1 MAFES
6 LFESAIDRRSDRLAG
21 WLGHRSVRRFAADQI
36 PAVDTPPTPTG
47 PPSMIHSRP
56 PRRLAIAMAM
66 FWLGLITSAG
76 CQRESRFPDSPIS
89 LICPWSAGGGTDRV
103 ARQVAAQLETEL
115 GVPVNVINA
124 TGGGGVTGHTRGAR
138 ARGDGYTLT
147 MVTVELNML
156 HWRGLT
162 NLTYQ
167 DFAPLQMINRD
178 PAALFVRG
186 DAAYGSL
193 DDLQKAIAG
202 GGTKL
207 KASGTAYGGIWH
219 IATAGWLDSRGLPVD
234 AVNWISING
243 AGPSIQELLAGGV
256 DFICCSLP
264 EAEAVLA
271 GGQVRCLGVMAD
283 ARLAGYDDVPT
294 FREQQHDWSMAGWR
308 GIAAPRDTPPETL
321 DLLAGAIQRVTGDPT
336 FVDFM
341 AASGFV
347 LELQGPD
354 DFAQT
359 LRQQDELFGDI
370 LTQPAFGS
378 VAGEHF
384 GPMMFPVGIAIG
396 LIVTLGVVVAQARR
410 DRIVPAVAES
420 LDQPETERLMGDPL
434 VAVRPANRFGPLATM
449 AGILAA
455 ILFYGV
461 ASERLG
467 FVATAT
473 LMLAG
478 LMTGLRVRPSVAVLV
493 AVVAGGLT
501 YQLFGVWL
509 RVPLPRQWLE
519 W

>member
-1 MAFES
+1 MTQS
-6 LFESAIDRRSDRLAG
+6 
-21 WLGHRSVRRFAADQI
+21 
-36 PAVDTPPTPTG
+36 P
-47 PPSMIHSRP
+47 P
-56 PRRLAIAMAM
+56 PRRIAIAMAIHYI
-66 FWLGLITSAG
+66 GLIASVG

-193 DDLQKAIAG
+193 DELRQKIAA

-283 ARLAGYDDVPT
+283 ARLAGYGDVPT

-321 DLLAGAIQRVTGDPT
+321 ELLAGAIDRVTRDRA

-347 LELQGPD
+347 TELQGANE
-354 DFAQT
+354 FAQT
-359 LRQQDELFGDI
+359 LRQQDALFGDI
-370 LTQPAFGS
+370 LNQPAFGS

-384 GPMMFPVGIAIG
+384 GPMMFPVGIAIA
-396 LIVTLGVVVAQARR
+396 LVVTLGVVVAQARR
-410 DRIVPAVAES
+410 ERHATAVAES
-420 LDQPETERLMGDPL
+420 VGQPAAVQSMGDPL
-434 VAVRPANRFGPLATM
+434 VEARPAGRFGPLVTM
-449 AGILAA
+449 AGIMAA
-455 ILFYGV
+455 ILFYGF

-478 LMTGLRVRPSVAVLV
+478 LMTCLRVRPSVAIPIAVL
-493 AVVAGGLT
+493 AGGLT